1 MSAGTLS
8 VEDRL
13 EILSLY
19 ARYGRCVD
27 GGDGE
32 GYARLFTERGSFART
47 NPSPAGSGG
56 SGLPPQ
62 AFEGRQALIDL
73 VGDLA
78 KLFQGK
84 MRHQLTDIA
93 IEPGA
98 TPDEA
103 TGVCYGLITDWRDGP
118 GRISMHCT
126 YRTTLQRTSEG
137 WRFDRMMLERLPAG

>member
-1 MSAGTLS
+1 MSAGKLS
-8 VEDRL
+8 LEDRF
-13 EILSLY
+13 EILLLY

-32 GYARLFTERGSFART
+32 GYAALFTEDGSFARI
-47 NPSPAGSGG
+47 NASPAGSGG

-62 AFEGRQALIDL
+62 AFEGRQALIAL
-73 VGDLA
+73 VHDLA

-84 MRHQLTDIA
+84 MRHQLTDIH

-103 TGVCYGLITDWRDGP
+103 SGVCYGLITDWRDGP

-126 YRTTLQRTSEG
+126 YRTTLHRTAEG
-137 WRFDRMMLERLPAG
+137 WRFGKMTLERLPAS